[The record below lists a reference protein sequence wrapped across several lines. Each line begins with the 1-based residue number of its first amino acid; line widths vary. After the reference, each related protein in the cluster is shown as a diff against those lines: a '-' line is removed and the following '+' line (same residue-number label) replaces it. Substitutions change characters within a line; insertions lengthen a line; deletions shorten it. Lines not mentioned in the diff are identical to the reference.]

1 MRVTFLLC
9 ILFAALPPVMA
20 QAPSGNQEFNE
31 AARMQ
36 PDLARGAELFRV
48 CVACHGPGGGGTPE
62 GDVPAI
68 AGQHARVI
76 VRQLVDYRHA
86 DRWDVRME
94 EVAGTHNLR
103 QLRDLADVAGWVSR
117 LPVERAPGLGDGSN
131 ASAGRTAYQASC
143 AGCHG
148 ADGEGNGALLVPRV
162 AGQHYRYLLR
172 QLHDTLEGRRPNMP
186 PPHADL
192 LVGMDVNELTGLA
205 DYLSRLRPAR
215 QLAR

>member
-9 ILFAALPPVMA
+9 LLSAVTPLAMA
-20 QAPSGNQEFNE
+20 QAPVGNQEFNE
-31 AARMQ
+31 VARMQ
-36 PDLARGAELFRV
+36 ANPARGAELFGA
-48 CVACHGPGGGGTPE
+48 CVSCHGARGGGMPE

-76 VRQLVDYRHA
+76 LRQLVDYRHA
-86 DRWDVRME
+86 NRWDVRME
-94 EVAGTHNLR
+94 AVASTHNLR
-103 QLRDLADVAGWVSR
+103 RLRDLADLAAWISR
-117 LPVERAPGLGDGSN
+117 LPTEQAPGVGDGAN
-131 ASAGRTAYQASC
+131 AAAGRATYQAWC

-172 QLHDTLEGRRPNMP
+172 QLHDTVEGRRPNMP

-192 LVGMDVNELTGLA
+192 LVSMDVVELTGLA

-215 QLAR
+215 ELAR